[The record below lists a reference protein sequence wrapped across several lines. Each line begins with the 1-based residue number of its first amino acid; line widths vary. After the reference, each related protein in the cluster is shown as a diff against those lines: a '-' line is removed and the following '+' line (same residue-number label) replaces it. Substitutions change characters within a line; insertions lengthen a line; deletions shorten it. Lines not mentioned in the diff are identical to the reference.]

1 MSEKIVEIP
10 KLDIRADI
18 VANSFDERAN
28 TIEVVA
34 SVGSRVLRQPF
45 FSEAFVEE
53 LEISRDAVRL
63 ERFNQG
69 APVLKDHNAASV
81 DGQIGVVEG
90 ARIEGGELRAV
101 VKFSTRE
108 EFQPLIRDIKDNVVR
123 NVSVGYRTHER
134 MELDQ
139 RDENGLKIYR
149 STDWEPFELS
159 FVTIQADPDAGT
171 RSDVQKYK
179 CRIIEK
185 EDKMENKTADE
196 GTENRALGGSS
207 VEAPE
212 KVVEAP
218 KVDLDKVRA
227 EAIELERTRVAE
239 IAKACTQAGLVD
251 KRDAFVA
258 AGSSIEDV
266 RKSLLEELAK
276 RDAEK
281 PTSNIQVE
289 VGENLNVQGRKLGME
304 NAILHRI
311 DPFKFK
317 LDEQGSH
324 YRNMKLV
331 DLVRDSLAA
340 KGINHRNMAPM
351 ELASRGLHSTSDFP
365 EVLANVTNKTLRSAY
380 EESAQTFG
388 AFTRRVTV
396 SDFKEISRVQLGD
409 APKLLK
415 KLENGEYQA
424 GTISEAAEKY
434 RVEEYGRI
442 VPVGRRVIV
451 DDDLSAFTR
460 LPGMMGRQAS
470 NLESDLVLEELTS
483 NPIMADGNALFSA
496 AHGNLVTGPGTAIS
510 IDSLGAARALM
521 RSQTSLDGS
530 KLNLRPSMLYV
541 PVALETKADQFT
553 SQIVPNTAGDVNP
566 YGAGGRTPLV
576 VGTEP
581 RLDDDSATAWYLFS
595 MLSDI
600 DMMEMAMLEGETGP
614 VVDSMIDFYTDGIKF
629 KIRHTVGVKAIDW
642 RGMFKNVG
650 A

>member
-1 MSEKIVEIP
+1 MSEKIVELP

-18 VANSFDERAN
+18 VENSFNESQR

-34 SVGSRVLRQPF
+34 SVGSRVVRQPF

-63 ERFNQG
+63 ERFNNG
-69 APVLKDHNAASV
+69 APVLKDHNAMTV

-101 VKFSTRE
+101 VKFSSRE

-139 RDENGLKIYR
+139 RDESGLKIYR

-171 RSDVQKYK
+171 RSDEQKYK
-179 CRIIEK
+179 CKIIEK
-185 EDKMENKTADE
+185 EDKMENKTAAE
-196 GTENRALGGSS
+196 GTENRALGGS
-207 VEAPE
+207 VEAPKE
-212 KVVEAP
+212 VVEAP
-218 KVDLDKVRA
+218 KVDLDKVRS
-227 EAIELERTRVAE
+227 EAIELERTRVSD
-239 IAKACTQAGLVD
+239 IAKACSQAGLAD
-251 KRDAFVA
+251 KRDGFVE
-258 AGSSIEDV
+258 AGLSVEDV
-266 RKSLLEELAK
+266 RKALLEELAK
-276 RDAEK
+276 RDAAK
-281 PTSNIQVE
+281 PTSSVQVE
-289 VGENLNVQGRKLGME
+289 VGENLNTQGRKLGME

-311 DPFKFK
+311 DPFKYK

-331 DLVRDSLAA
+331 DLVRDSLSAQ
-340 KGINHRNMAPM
+340 GINHRNMAPM

-365 EVLANVTNKTLRSAY
+365 EILANVTNKTLRAAY
-380 EESAQTFG
+380 QESPQTFSP
-388 AFTRRVTV
+388 FTRRVTV
-396 SDFKEISRVQLGD
+396 ADFKQISRVQLGD

-415 KLENGEYQA
+415 KLENGEYQS

-434 RVEEYGRI
+434 NVEEYGRI

-460 LPGMMGRQAS
+460 LPSMMGRQAA
-470 NLESDLVLEELTS
+470 NLESDLILDELNS
-483 NPIMADGNALFSA
+483 NPLMADGNALFSA
-496 AHGNLVTGPGTAIS
+496 AHGNLVSGPGSVIS
-510 IDSLGAARALM
+510 IDSLGEARSLM
-521 RSQTSLDGS
+521 RLQTSLDGS
-530 KLNLRPSMLYV
+530 KLNLRPSLLYV
-541 PVALETKADQFT
+541 PVALETRADQFT

-566 YGAGGRTPLV
+566 YGQGGRTPLV

-581 RLDDDSATAWYLFS
+581 RLDDASATAWYMFS
-595 MLSDI
+595 TLAEI
-600 DMMEMAMLEGETGP
+600 DMFEMAMLEGETGP

-629 KIRHTVGVKAIDW
+629 KIRHTIGVKAIDW
-642 RGMFKNVG
+642 RGMLKNVG